1 MDIARL
7 LEFMSNHPFLF
18 AAIGVTVGFL
28 VYTEYNRIVGGVK
41 SVSPY
46 QATQLLNGGEAM
58 FVDVRDDAE
67 FKKGHVLEATN
78 IPLSALDQRLHEL
91 EKYKDKDVVI
101 YCDSGMRSQ
110 KAGAKLKKNGFSKMH
125 TMAGGLAAWEKSSL
139 PLVTK

>member
-1 MDIARL
+1 MDTARL

-18 AAIGVTVGFL
+18 TALGVTVGFL
-28 VYTEYNRIVGGVK
+28 VYTEYNRFVGGVK

-91 EKYKDKDVVI
+91 EKYKDKDVVL

-110 KAGAKLKKNGFSKMH
+110 KAGAKLKKSGFSKMH
-125 TMAGGLAAWEKSSL
+125 TMAGGLIAWEKSSL

>member
-1 MDIARL
+1 MDTARL
-7 LEFMSNHPFLF
+7 LEFTSNLPFLF
-18 AAIGVTVGFL
+18 MALAVTVGFL
-28 VYTEYNRIVGGVK
+28 VYTEYSRFVGGVK

-91 EKYKDKDVVI
+91 EKYKDKDLVV

-110 KAGAKLKKNGFSKMH
+110 KAGAKLKKSGFSKMH
-125 TMAGGLAAWEKSSL
+125 MMAGGLAAWEKSSL

>member
-1 MDIARL
+1 MDTARL

-18 AAIGVTVGFL
+18 TALGVTVGFL
-28 VYTEYNRIVGGVK
+28 VYTEYSRVVGGVK

-58 FVDVRDDAE
+58 FVDVRDDSE

-91 EKYKDKDVVI
+91 EKYKDKDLVL

-110 KAGAKLKKNGFSKMH
+110 KAGAKLKKSGFSKMH